1 MRLSRS
7 IAPLLNAAVGALAL
21 MVPVPTTGASV
32 AELAPLPPTV
42 MLASIERVDKDDAA
56 LIASVRQREPP
67 CCACKPPV
75 APKLELAVT
84 PPRYGSAWR
93 LRRAPRGRVR
103 TSLSRSEV
111 MVMKWLPASWPTL
124 LAKRTPP

>member
-32 AELAPLPPTV
+32 AELAPLPPAV

-56 LIASVRQREPP
+56 LIAVRAEARTAMLRLQ
-67 CCACKPPV
+67 A
-75 APKLELAVT
+75 A
-84 PPRYGSAWR
+84 GS
-93 LRRAPRGRVR
+93 P
-103 TSLSRSEV
+103 
-111 MVMKWLPASWPTL
+111 
-124 LAKRTPP
+124 